1 MKKAI
6 GLYLIGILG
15 FGLCMPVS
23 AEVTTRP
30 AEYHQPV
37 ECKIVINNEPIEA
50 CTDFYIT
57 RGESNVNFHLD
68 YGGVQTG
75 YSFVALGVTGAQNY
89 QVTHLWVRKSSDEQG
104 ATEIEGKCVL
114 QANTL
119 NCNATNSSVK
129 ISASVKW

>member
-1 MKKAI
+1 MKSV
-6 GLYLIGILG
+6 GLYLIAILG
-15 FGLCMPVS
+15 VGLCLPVR

-37 ECKIVINNEPIEA
+37 ECKILINNEPIEA

-57 RGESNVNFHLD
+57 RGENNVNFHLD
-68 YGGVQTG
+68 YGGTQTG
-75 YSFVALGVTGAQNY
+75 YSFVALGSTGAQNY
-89 QVTHLWVRKSSDEQG
+89 QVTHLWVRKSPNEQG
-104 ATEIEGKCVL
+104 ATEMAGDCVL

-119 NCNATNSSVK
+119 DCNAINSLVK